1 MYTASLL
8 QDLVNGV
15 SAGLCY
21 ALVAIG
27 FTLIFGVLNAINFAH
42 GEVAMLGAFAGLFI
56 AMAFSPPLVALLLMV
71 AAVGAVLGVGLERLA
86 FRPLRRGR
94 DEASLKSRALRE
106 ATLLSSLAVGIIVRE
121 LTEIAFGGDMQRVPD
136 ALMINQPVLWGDV
149 VFVRGDFVIFGVACL
164 TLVGLQLLL
173 RRTLVGLAVRAVSD
187 DLLGALYAGV
197 NADRV
202 ILWTFAIGSAIGAVA
217 GVLIGLY
224 YGVITPYMGFA
235 PTLKAFVAML
245 MGGLTSIPGAVACA
259 VLIGLCESFTTDF
272 ISSRWVG
279 VVPYALLL
287 VTLVFFPGGLFGRR
301 ADRV

>member
-1 MYTASLL
+1 MEAAIL
-8 QDLVNGV
+8 QDLVNGT

-27 FTLIFGVLNAINFAH
+27 FTLIFGVLNAVNFAH
-42 GEVAMLGAFAGLFI
+42 GEVYMLGAFAGLFV
-56 AMAFSPPLVALLLMV
+56 ALALAPPLVVLLLVV

-121 LTEIAFGGDMQRVPD
+121 LTEIAFGGDMQPIPD
-136 ALMINQPVLWGDV
+136 RLMINDPVPWGPV
-149 VFVRGDFVIFGVACL
+149 VFARGDFIIFAVACV
-164 TLVGLQLLL
+164 TLLALQLLL
-173 RRTLVGLAVRAVSD
+173 RRTRIGLAVRAVSD
-187 DLLGALYAGV
+187 DLLGALYSGV
-197 NADRV
+197 DADRV
-202 ILWTFAIGSAIGAVA
+202 IVWTFAVGSSIGAVA
-217 GVLIGLY
+217 GLLVGLY
-224 YGVITPYMGFA
+224 NGVIMPYMGFT

-259 VLIGLCESFTTDF
+259 LLIGLCESFTTEF
-272 ISSRWVG
+272 VSSRWVG
-279 VVPYALLL
+279 MVPYVLLL
-287 VTLVFFPGGLFGRR
+287 VTLLFFPRGLFGRR